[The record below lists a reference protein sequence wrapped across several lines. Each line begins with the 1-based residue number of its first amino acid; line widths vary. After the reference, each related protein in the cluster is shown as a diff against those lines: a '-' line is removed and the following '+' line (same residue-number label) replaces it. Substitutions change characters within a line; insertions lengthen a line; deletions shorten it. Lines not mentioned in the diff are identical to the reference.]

1 MNVVLKK
8 MHIENFEGIRE
19 KDINFGKTTWIFGPN
34 ATGKTTIAD
43 AFMWCLFDKNS
54 LGKSKFQARPLDR
67 FGNQIDH
74 VEIKVS
80 LSLEVD
86 GRKVMLQKNQKQ
98 NWIKKRGSKE
108 KTLQGN
114 VNYFEIDG
122 IPKSEKDFK
131 RYISSLVDENLFK
144 LITNPQTFVFKEW
157 QEQRNELMRFAPAID
172 NDDVIA
178 SNPEVLRELSMALS
192 LYSPEDLTA
201 RAKKALSEYNK
212 RKAEIPARIDEVKK
226 SMAVIDLAELELQR
240 NSLNKQIAE
249 VEKSEGESTEIY
261 ECYLKETEDL
271 AILKMQLADMA
282 RQATEDNNAVRRK
295 YEDELADLGR
305 SITRVEREIRTLE
318 QDITEGEATIAAHEG
333 KRQELLDAWK
343 EEKAKKYAA
352 HMELDESAT
361 MCPACGQPYPP
372 EKLAEI
378 RSNFEKTKLDLK
390 EQWETQHREK
400 LNSINSDGT
409 KYKNLI
415 NNMREKVEQAK
426 QDLAVMQ
433 NELDAAQRE
442 KDQISDSLLKIPD
455 KIDLSD
461 DSEYQNLSAEILE
474 KEKSLDPANKTEK
487 MRQQIR
493 EKKERLKEELLRV
506 EQKFVSADN
515 SDRELRLEELQKEMD
530 EISDK
535 ANEQEEML
543 YLLDEFAKTK
553 ATMISGFVNEKFD
566 LVNWK
571 LFKKQINGAIVEC
584 CECTVEGV
592 PFSELNTGHR
602 IGAGLDIINSLSELY
617 GVFAPIFIDNAEAI
631 NSFNL
636 PELNSQMILLSVS
649 DDKEMRVEVAQ

>member
-1 MNVVLKK
+1 MNVVLRK
-8 MHIENFEGIRE
+8 MHIENFKSIKE
-19 KDINFGKTTWIFGPN
+19 KDITFGNRTRIFGRN
-34 ATGKTTIAD
+34 AAGKTTIAD

-54 LGKSKFQARPLDR
+54 RGESKFQARPLDR
-67 FGNQIDH
+67 FDNQIDH

-80 LSLEVD
+80 LLLEVD
-86 GRKVMLQKNQKQ
+86 GRKVTFLKNQKQ
-98 NWIKKRGSKE
+98 NWIKKRGARE

-114 VNYFEIDG
+114 VNSFEVDG
-122 IPKSEKDFK
+122 IPKSEKDYRK
-131 RYISSLVDENLFK
+131 YISSLVNEDLFK
-144 LITNPQTFVFKEW
+144 LVTNPQAFVSKKW

-172 NDDVIA
+172 NNDVIA

-192 LYSPEDLTA
+192 LYTPEDLTA
-201 RAKKALSEYNK
+201 KAKKALLEYNK
-212 RKAEIPARIDEVKK
+212 QKAEIPARIDEVKK
-226 SMAVIDLAELELQR
+226 SMTDINLAELELQR

-249 VEKSEGESTEIY
+249 MEKSEGELVEIY

-271 AILKMQLADMA
+271 IILKMQLADMERLA
-282 RQATEDNNAVRRK
+282 NEDNNAVRKK
-295 YEDELADLGR
+295 YEDELADLER
-305 SITRVEREIRTLE
+305 SITCAEREIRTLE
-318 QDITEGEATIAAHEG
+318 QNITEGEAIIAAYER
-333 KRQELLDAWK
+333 KRQEFLDAWK

-352 HMELDESAT
+352 HMEMDESAT
-361 MCPACGQPYPP
+361 MCPTCGQPYPP

-378 RSNFEKTKLDLK
+378 RVNFEKTKLNLK
-390 EQWETQHREK
+390 EQWEAQHRIK
-400 LNSINSDGT
+400 LNSINSDGN
-409 KYKNLI
+409 KYKNLV
-415 NNMREKVEQAK
+415 NNMQEKVEQEK
-426 QDLAVMQ
+426 QGIVATQ
-433 NELDAAQRE
+433 NELDTAQRRKE
-442 KDQISDSLLKIPD
+442 QISDLLSKIPD

-461 DSEYQNLSAEILE
+461 NSEYQNLSAEILE

-493 EKKERLKEELLRV
+493 EKKERLKGELLRV
-506 EQKFVSADN
+506 EQKLVSADN

-535 ANEQEEML
+535 ANEQEKML
-543 YLLDEFAKTK
+543 YLLDEFTKTK

-584 CECTVEGV
+584 CECTVEGI

-602 IGAGLDIINSLSELY
+602 IAAGLDIINSLSELY

-649 DDKEMRVEVAQ
+649 DDKEMRMEVVQ